1 MELLALTVPASLGG
15 DVSDVGCLVVFQGMV
30 CVVEKNG
37 ILYATITLIC
47 PFLPNGPA
55 SLHCSWLPLFMKALL
70 PGPPT

>member
-1 MELLALTVPASLGG
+1 VLTVPALLGG
-15 DVSDVGCLVVFQGMV
+15 DVSDAECLVIFWGMA

-37 ILYATITLIC
+37 ILYATTTLIC

-55 SLHCSWLPLFMKALL
+55 SLCCSWLPLFMKVLL